1 MKNPYF
7 TQRRR
12 THTFVKAWTKKSLG
26 RARTAH
32 RPLPSGSTG
41 HLFPIRPVDRQN
53 PGSGLSYQ
61 SVAKSE
67 RRSGRTPSVNDATIC
82 VTLDDGDLGIFGAIP
97 KNRGQ
102 PSNTQSYRPS

>member
-32 RPLPSGSTG
+32 RRFTVRINWPTSSQFARSTDKILVVG
-41 HLFPIRPVDRQN
+41 
-53 PGSGLSYQ
+53 
-61 SVAKSE
+61 
-67 RRSGRTPSVNDATIC
+67 
-82 VTLDDGDLGIFGAIP
+82 
-97 KNRGQ
+97 
-102 PSNTQSYRPS
+102 